1 MIDHNMM
8 PDEQE
13 FLRIMRKANVDAEV
27 VVIRRDG
34 RIVQVKVTDTY
45 VKEFKPENLK
55 LREGG

>member
-1 MIDHNMM
+1 MM